1 MDLGN
6 KNNITIM
13 KKYCLNGSCPKLEK
27 GKTYEEK
34 VSICSKCI
42 DKVYKYDMLKIIEE
56 LLKQQET
63 NPTLK
68 RYTKGKGLEL
78 SDKDIERVLV
88 LLSEEKSVNAIKEE
102 TGYSWRTISNIKN
115 LSFKNEDNNAK
126 IKQIKQELK
135 GKGKL

>member
-1 MDLGN
+1 MNLGN
-6 KNNITIM
+6 KNNIVVM
-13 KKYCLNGSCPKLEK
+13 QKYCLNGSCPKLEK

-42 DKVYKYDMLKIIEE
+42 DKVYKYDMMKIIEE

-78 SDKDIERVLV
+78 SEKDIERVL
-88 LLSEEKSVNAIKEE
+88 LLINDGKSTNQIKEE
-102 TGYSWRTISNIKN
+102 CGYSWRTIDNIRN
-115 LSFKNEDNNAK
+115 LTFKNEDNNAK
-126 IKQIKQELK
+126 IKQIKQQLK